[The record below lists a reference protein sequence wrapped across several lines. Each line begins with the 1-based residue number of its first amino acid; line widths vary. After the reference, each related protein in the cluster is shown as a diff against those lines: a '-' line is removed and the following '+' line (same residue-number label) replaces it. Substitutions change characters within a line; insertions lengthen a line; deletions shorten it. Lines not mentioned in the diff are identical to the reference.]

1 MVKASYEQD
10 MQQAIAASLE
20 EDNDFDFISDDE

>member
-1 MVKASYEQD
+1 MVNASYEQD

-20 EDNDFDFISDDE
+20 EDDDFDFTSDDE